1 MNDKLERLLSSLE
14 KVEKLPPGNHQA
26 RYRACCPAHGDKNP
40 SLSITLSNSDTIL
53 LKCWAG
59 CSAHDVVHAVG
70 MEMTDLFPEQT
81 KYHAP
86 QERRPF
92 SADQAAK
99 VIALDALAVAVAA
112 AKVRNKEP
120 LIQKD
125 IDDLLDIHVRANTI
139 GRGL

>member
-70 MEMTDLFPEQT
+70 MEMTDLFPEQ
-81 KYHAP
+81 KHHSAP
-86 QERRPF
+86 VKRPF

-99 VIALDALAVAVAA
+99 TIASDAMTIATAA
-112 AKVRNKEP
+112 AKLRKSEP
-120 LIQKD
+120 LSQDD
-125 IDDLLDIHVRANTI
+125 IDEVIDIHVRATTI
-139 GRGL
+139 SRGL